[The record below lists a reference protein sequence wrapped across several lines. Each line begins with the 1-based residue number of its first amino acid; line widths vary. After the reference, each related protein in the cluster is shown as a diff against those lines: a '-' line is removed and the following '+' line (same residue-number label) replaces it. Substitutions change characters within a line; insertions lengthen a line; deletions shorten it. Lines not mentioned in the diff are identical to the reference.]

1 MNYASINAVNWSTLS
16 VLDSSPLHYRYA
28 LEHPREDTDAL
39 QFGRAVHCLI
49 LEPDLYRE
57 RYAVWAGADRRT
69 RAGKEQWLAFEDE
82 LGDRTVLS
90 CDTAD
95 AAHAAASAVLDA
107 PGVRDLLL
115 GASVEH
121 TIQWTDPVT
130 RIDCKGRLD
139 AITADGRVLDIK
151 TTRHLLPR
159 RFASA
164 AAALRYHGQ
173 LAFYH
178 DGAGCT
184 DSNAPVIIAVESQP
198 PHDVAIYDCGLWL
211 VPGRALY
218 RRLLDRLAECRRADK
233 WPGMVPEPM
242 VLDLPAWAY
251 GDDGG
256 DDLDWSGT

>member
-1 MNYASINAVNWSTLS
+1 MNYAEINAVNWSTLS
-16 VLDSSPLHYRYA
+16 VMDRSPLHYRYA

-49 LEPDLYRE
+49 LEPDLYRD
-57 RYAVWAGADRRT
+57 RYAVWTGADRRT
-69 RAGKEQWLAFEDE
+69 RAGKEAWLAFQDE
-82 LGDRTVLS
+82 LDGRTVLDS
-90 CDTAD
+90 DTAD
-95 AAHAAASAVLDA
+95 AAHNAAMAAL
-107 PGVRDLLL
+107 GVPSVRNLLL

-121 TIQWTDPVT
+121 TITWTDPVT
-130 RIDCKGRLD
+130 HIDCKGRLD
-139 AITADGRVLDIK
+139 ALRSPGRVVDIK
-151 TTRHLLPR
+151 TSRDISPK

-184 DSNAPVIIAVESQP
+184 DSNTPVIVAVESKP
-198 PHDVAIYDCGLWL
+198 PHDVAVYDCGLWL

-218 RRLLDRLAECRRADK
+218 RRLLDRLAECRRTDT

-242 VLDLPAWAY
+242 ELDLPPWAY
-251 GDDGG
+251 GADGG